1 MRYYLADVIYPPW
14 PVFMKCVS
22 VPQQEKY
29 RFFLVKQ
36 AWIRKDVKC
45 AFGLLKKRFNIPF
58 IPDRSYSQHTLWLIM
73 RVCIILHNMVIDDEM
88 NNSYDEN
95 YRTVTSIIA
104 PSVTYE
110 ALTSLTIIL

>member
-1 MRYYLADVIYPPW
+1 
-14 PVFMKCVS
+14 
-22 VPQQEKY
+22 
-29 RFFLVKQ
+29 
-36 AWIRKDVKC
+36 
-45 AFGLLKKRFNIPF
+45 
-58 IPDRSYSQHTLWLIM
+58 M